1 MALGK
6 PKLAICIP
14 HATWATGTP
23 VLSADPGPR
32 LRRCGKVAAKKT
44 RLQSW
49 FLPHPPTQSQTCN
62 ILYQKTHDST
72 PTSVLSSRQPIEEE
86 PQRPHD
92 ALLPPLVAH
101 LVALTLDDRWV
112 HLASVGLMWAVVSV
126 GMCRHV

>member
-1 MALGK
+1 MNRRNSRALAHPSPLPLSCG
-6 PKLAICIP
+6 
-14 HATWATGTP
+14 GT
-23 VLSADPGPR
+23 
-32 LRRCGKVAAKKT
+32 CGKVAAKKPAGYNPGSCPT
-44 RLQSW
+44 A
-49 FLPHPPTQSQTCN
+49 HPPTQSQTCN